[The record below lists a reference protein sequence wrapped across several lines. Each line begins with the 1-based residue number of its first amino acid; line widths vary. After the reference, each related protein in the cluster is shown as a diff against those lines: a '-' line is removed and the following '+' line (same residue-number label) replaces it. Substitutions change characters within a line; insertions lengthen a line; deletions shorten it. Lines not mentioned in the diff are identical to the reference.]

1 MTILKNFIKRHKLAV
16 ICAILV
22 SAYSPAASLI
32 FRNSTADDKLMSR
45 YGLFPLL
52 NVLIS
57 LPSICLLRLFGHE
70 PSGYTGDSEIVWL
83 FVLNLVFYLVFF
95 TLLFKLPIFKPVI
108 YRKGGTCAGTASGAG
123 GASGTGG
130 SVGSAGGTGSASG
143 TGDASVALSA
153 SDGSVAVSSSSGAG
167 GDVSVAS
174 GAKSS
179 APARMGCREAAL
191 SMGRRAFILGTSG
204 AAIVAGGTVYFRR
217 DAYNL
222 EVTENKLTLKGCPA
236 TLAGKTVVLIS
247 DVHRGPY
254 VSMEYLN
261 KVSQAINA
269 LEPDIIVIAGDSVYL
284 KPVFFDDACRFISSL
299 KAKIGIFGTLGNH
312 DHWEGASIARRKF
325 PQAGLRLL
333 DNDRVFIDAQGQ
345 VTDNVPAE
353 GICLGGVGDL
363 WEDKVD
369 FEAAC
374 ALAPRDMPRIVISH
388 NPEAA
393 ELSTAGQCRID
404 VMLAGH
410 MHGGQVA
417 LPVVGAI
424 LVPANYGNK
433 YVSGWAQGPH
443 FPVYV
448 TNGIGMTVLPV
459 RYGPR
464 PEISRFVINAS

>member
-1 MTILKNFIKRHKLAV
+1 MTILKNFINRHKSAV
-16 ICAILV
+16 FCAILV
-22 SAYSPAASLI
+22 SAYSPISSLI

-57 LPSICLLRLFGHE
+57 LPSICILRLFGHD
-70 PSGYTGDSEIVWL
+70 PSGYTGDSEIAWL
-83 FVLNLVFYLVFF
+83 FVLNLAFYLVFF
-95 TLLFKLPIFKPVI
+95 TLLFKLSLFKPVI
-108 YRKGGTCAGTASGAG
+108 NKQVAKEA
-123 GASGTGG
+123 
-130 SVGSAGGTGSASG
+130 
-143 TGDASVALSA
+143 GDAV
-153 SDGSVAVSSSSGAG
+153 GSSGAE
-167 GDVSVAS
+167 DATDSVP
-174 GAKSS
+174 K
-179 APARMGCREAAL
+179 RMGFRDAAL
-191 SMGRRAFILGTSG
+191 SIGRRAFITGASG
-204 AAIVAGGTVYFRR
+204 AAIAAGGLVYFRR
-217 DAYNL
+217 DVHNL
-222 EVTENKLTLKGCPA
+222 EVTDNMLTLKDCPA
-236 TLAGKTVVLIS
+236 ALAGKSVVLMS
-247 DVHRGPY
+247 DIHRGPY
-254 VSMEYLN
+254 VTMDYLGD
-261 KVSQAINA
+261 VSRIVND
-269 LEPDIIVIAGDSVYL
+269 LKPDLIVIAGDFVYL
-284 KPVFFDDACRFISSL
+284 RPEFYDDACEFISSL
-299 KAKIGIFGTLGNH
+299 KANIGIFGTLGNH
-312 DHWEGASIARRKF
+312 DHWEDASIARRKF

-345 VTDNVPAE
+345 VTNNVPTE

-374 ALAPRDMPRIVISH
+374 ALAPQDMPRIVISH

-393 ELSTAGQCRID
+393 ELSAAGQCRID

-417 LPVVGAI
+417 LPLVGAI

-464 PEISRFVINAS
+464 PEISRFVITAG

>member
-1 MTILKNFIKRHKLAV
+1 MTILKNFIKRHKSAV

-57 LPSICLLRLFGHE
+57 LPSICFLRLLGHE
-70 PSGYTGDSEIVWL
+70 PSGYTGNSEIVWL
-83 FVLNLVFYLVFF
+83 FLLNLAFYLVFF
-95 TLLFKLPIFKPVI
+95 TLLFKLPLFKPII
-108 YRKGGTCAGTASGAG
+108 YRKGSPVSGTGAGTFSAGDEGSAGDDSASGASSAGGASNGSGAGGDTPDAPGAG
-123 GASGTGG
+123 GAS
-130 SVGSAGGTGSASG
+130 
-143 TGDASVALSA
+143 D
-153 SDGSVAVSSSSGAG
+153 
-167 GDVSVAS
+167 
-174 GAKSS
+174 
-179 APARMGCREAAL
+179 RMGCSEAAL
-191 SMGRRAFILGTSG
+191 SMSRRAFILGTSG
-204 AAIVAGGTVYFRR
+204 AAVVAGGTVYFRR

-236 TLAGKTVVLIS
+236 SLAGKTAVLIS

-254 VSMEYLN
+254 VSMEYLE

-269 LEPDIIVIAGDSVYL
+269 LKPDIIVIAGDSVYL
-284 KPVFFDDACRFISSL
+284 KPIFFDDACRFIASL

-312 DHWEGASIARRKF
+312 DHWEGASIARKKF
-325 PQAGLRLL
+325 PQAGMRLL
-333 DNDRVFIDAQGQ
+333 DNDRVFINAQGQ
-345 VTDNVPAE
+345 VTDNIPTE

-374 ALAPRDMPRIVISH
+374 ALAPPDMPRIVISH

-393 ELSTAGQCRID
+393 ELSTAGKCRID

-417 LPVVGAI
+417 LPFVGAI

-464 PEISRFVINAS
+464 PEISHFVIEPG